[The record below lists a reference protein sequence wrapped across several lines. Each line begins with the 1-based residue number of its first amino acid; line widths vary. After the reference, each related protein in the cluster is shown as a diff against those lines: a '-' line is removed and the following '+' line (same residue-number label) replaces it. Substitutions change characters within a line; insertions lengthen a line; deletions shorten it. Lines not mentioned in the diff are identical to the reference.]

1 MVDFLFF
8 FFFFVSY
15 CCGVTM
21 SSVCVAVPS
30 QSASAVF
37 KENVQSHHA
46 AARANRRC
54 VAL

>member
-1 MVDFLFF
+1 MVDFLF

-15 CCGVTM
+15 CCGVMM

-30 QSASAVF
+30 QPASAVF

-46 AARANRRC
+46 AAHANRRC